1 MRCNIIC
8 CLLLTSVCH
17 LFAQDTTFIQWDP
30 VQQMSFDS
38 TFATVPEI
46 VAIGDTVHLKW
57 EISNAAPIVYYRRS
71 TDGGTSWSNVI
82 NLDSTASTAIHPQLT
97 AANHA
102 AYLFW
107 FRCEPCTGA
116 TQYNTY
122 VRNSLN
128 AGLIW
133 NPERF
138 VVTFFNNGVA
148 SKNALAM
155 FANGRPLEVDSLM
168 HSVDYG
174 FTWNGRPKEIRPY
187 DHFAL
192 LTSGVH
198 LVQEV
203 LLNELETVYSRSS
216 DFGLTWSPAQLL
228 STNDGHSSDMP
239 FIAGDGA
246 GNLYAAWRDG
256 KYGSIGNFGASIII
270 RRSTNGGLSWLP
282 EQLLST
288 RPDGYLPRIAL
299 ERNNIAI
306 SWVEDV
312 GYDAIFTYSSN
323 FGQSWTTPI
332 ALGSQVNNSSVALSN
347 GKIHLVWSQQT
358 GSNTG
363 QVYYLRGRLITTGVE
378 ESNSTP
384 DHYALQQNYP
394 NPFNSSTAVA
404 YQIPRR
410 TQVRIILYDIL
421 GRELRRIVNTE
432 QQPGKY
438 TLQIELPDLPSG
450 VYFYRMQAGA
460 FIATR
465 KLLLM
470 R

>member
-1 MRCNIIC
+1 
-8 CLLLTSVCH
+8 
-17 LFAQDTTFIQWDP
+17 
-30 VQQMSFDS
+30 
-38 TFATVPEI
+38 
-46 VAIGDTVHLKW
+46 
-57 EISNAAPIVYYRRS
+57 
-71 TDGGTSWSNVI
+71 
-82 NLDSTASTAIHPQLT
+82 
-97 AANHA
+97 
-102 AYLFW
+102 
-107 FRCEPCTGA
+107 
-116 TQYNTY
+116 
-122 VRNSLN
+122 
-128 AGLIW
+128 
-133 NPERF
+133 
-138 VVTFFNNGVA
+138 VTFFNNGVA

-256 KYGSIGNFGASIII
+256 KYGSIGGFGASIIV
-270 RRSTNGGLSWLP
+270 RRSTDGGQTWLP
-282 EQLLST
+282 EQLLT
-288 RPDGYLPRIAL
+288 TVPDGLRPHISVDDNHVGITWDQDVGSNVMYRHSTDFGQTWSSAL
-299 ERNNIAI
+299 QVGPPANYSAVAVENNNIHI
-306 SWVEDV
+306 V
-312 GYDAIFTYSSN
+312 Y
-323 FGQSWTTPI
+323 GQRLTG
-332 ALGSQVNNSSVALSN
+332 LVAQ
-347 GKIHLVWSQQT
+347 IM
-358 GSNTG
+358 
-363 QVYYLRGRLITTGVE
+363 YLRGRIATTSVSE
-378 ESNSTP
+378 DNHKVSR
-384 DHYALQQNYP
+384 YALDQNYP
-394 NPFNSSTAVA
+394 NPFNGSTVIV
-404 YQIPRR
+404 YRVPRR
-410 TQVRIILYDIL
+410 SHVLIVLYDIL
-421 GRELRRIVNTE
+421 GREVRRVVDVE
-432 QQPGKY
+432 QQSGSY
-438 TLQIELPDLPSG
+438 TLQIEFPDLPSG